1 MIKYAEE
8 MICFQEVPDE
18 ITLSFSI
25 SNCPRRC
32 EGCHSAYLSQDIGL
46 PLKQHLLSA
55 IEANKGLIT
64 CVLFMGG
71 DDEKQIDELR
81 DCIEICHREKLKV
94 ALYTGSDEFPSQLST
109 SLDYIK
115 YGHYDKSRGGLT
127 SKNTNQ
133 KFYKKNNGEWIDI
146 TYRFWKTPK
155 EQYED

>member
-1 MIKYAEE
+1 MLSRSSRRNHIKLFHLQLPTSLRR
-8 MICFQEVPDE
+8 MPFCV
-18 ITLSFSI
+18 SFA
-25 SNCPRRC
+25 RHR
-32 EGCHSAYLSQDIGL
+32 L

-94 ALYTGSDEFPSQLST
+94 ALYTGSDKFPSELST

-127 SKNTNQ
+127 SRNTNQ
-133 KFYKKNNGEWIDI
+133 KFYKKNNGEWVDI